1 MFSDKQKEA
10 YSAVNAPEELRE
22 RILASAEEN
31 KKDNTVL
38 FKTQFSRIAAAAA
51 CVVLVAVA
59 VFYAFN
65 GNGIEVTVN
74 GTAVGENASVAVAQT
89 QGGIALARHASEAEI
104 SLTLELDSD
113 ALITV
118 DSGSFDVVGK
128 ESNLTEYSAEES
140 IEIVWRSNGMQKSE
154 MTVDYGRK
162 TCVLVLEYNGE
173 WIVTRK

>member
-1 MFSDKQKEA
+1 MFTDKQKQS

-22 RILASAEEN
+22 RILASAEKE
-31 KKDNTVL
+31 KDNTVL
-38 FKTQFSRIAAAAA
+38 LKTRFSRILAAAA
-51 CVVLVAVA
+51 CIALVAVA
-59 VFYAFN
+59 VFAAFT
-65 GNGIEVTVN
+65 GNGIEVSVN

-89 QGGIALARHASEAEI
+89 QGGIALARQAGEAEI

-118 DSGSFDVVGK
+118 AGGSFDVIG
-128 ESNLTEYSAEES
+128 EGENLTEFSAEDNV
-140 IEIVWRSNGMQKSE
+140 EIIWRSNGMQKSE

>member
-10 YSAVNAPEELRE
+10 YSAVKAPEELRE
-22 RILASAEEN
+22 RILASAEKSE
-31 KKDNTVL
+31 KDNTVL

-51 CVVLVAVA
+51 CIVLVAVA
-59 VFYAFN
+59 AFYAFN
-65 GNGIEVTVN
+65 GNGIEVSVN
-74 GTAVGENASVAVAQT
+74 GVAVAEDQT
-89 QGGIALARHASEAEI
+89 VALTDVPAPLARNAVQAEI
-104 SLTLELDSD
+104 NLKLDLDSD

>member
-10 YSAVNAPEELRE
+10 YSAVKSPEELRE
-22 RILASAEEN
+22 RILASAEKSE
-31 KKDNTVL
+31 KDNNTVL
-38 FKTQFSRIAAAAA
+38 FKTQFSRIVAAAA
-51 CVVLVAVA
+51 CIVLVAVA
-59 VFYAFN
+59 AFYAFN
-65 GNGIEVTVN
+65 GNRIEVSVN
-74 GTAVGENASVAVAQT
+74 GVDVAENETVALT
-89 QGGIALARHASEAEI
+89 NGSSPLARNAAQAEI
-104 SLTLELDSD
+104 NLKLELDSD

-128 ESNLTEYSAEES
+128 EENNLTEYSAEES
-140 IEIVWRSNGMQKSE
+140 IEIVWRSDGMQKSE